1 MDIQIPFIFVS
12 LFSLASVVLI
22 FIYKFGIKEKSYE
35 EALAEQRH
43 QSHIL
48 LGIKPKS
55 KEKKNK
61 KITKKFKEKLGTE
74 ENEAVDEPEVPESAQ
89 KNADV
94 QKKLHV
100 EFKEAPE
107 DVSSAKVIV
116 NKKQTKKEKVRPILI
131 HKEKSESEC
140 VKITSIDSVIGS
152 ANHFE
157 ELQPKDDFELFRSV
171 GGEERLKDDV
181 EKNTDTSTGTEG
193 DTQKQVHKKQ
203 QETVTVVSQK
213 ENNPPIITSSINGFI
228 GNTGKEKKKKK
239 SEFNTLQQLAGDTN
253 SSNISI
259 LLNLVR
265 KAELSRSEVQV
276 LIDLLLNKQHEAPVV
291 LDEWSEGKS
300 DPVQKL
306 KKQLAEK
313 DKLILEEKQI
323 VASTQTKLREIRSE
337 HQNEKTALQQII
349 HKKQKE
355 VTQLDQQIQQLQTQI
370 QEEVMKNHK
379 LREEYA
385 TIQMQRQ
392 QFEMRLSQVKESEGI
407 INQLQNDIQE
417 LSSINDQLRME
428 SLRLNEENIAEKER
442 SQSCM
447 LQMNNF
453 KHEFEQKTERNRQL
467 EETCL
472 NLEHDLE
479 NMFKQENDLKSEV
492 SHLNTIIQQQ
502 NDEIKLAEHCKKQY
516 LDDLQKHKNESNKL
530 ISQLKADLRQA
541 QEETLQLQVTQVNGT
556 LQENKQHEVEILNL
570 HNELS
575 SVKTQLMQAQK
586 KTEMDVKI
594 ANATIEGLRCEIVE
608 LNTKLEEEKSKL
620 EKQTIK
626 NNQTKSN
633 KDVEREF
640 IQRLFPEIKDQEI
653 TNADIFAKEGEN
665 FIKKYVHNLQNQT
678 VKGNDDTDIQQLK
691 SQLQHYKNV
700 IDNTEKMLNKLQKHI
715 EQEEITWRME
725 LAAKTAELESIK
737 ELHGHGLL
745 EKLTRLEEE
754 LKKEQEDKQ
763 NIIAQLQKY
772 KNGSQTERGLLE
784 AQNSP
789 NGVH

>member
-1 MDIQIPFIFVS
+1 LLD
-12 LFSLASVVLI
+12 
-22 FIYKFGIKEKSYE
+22 
-35 EALAEQRH
+35 H
-43 QSHIL
+43 QL
-48 LGIKPKS
+48 DLT
-55 KEKKNK
+55 
-61 KITKKFKEKLGTE
+61 KIHYYRK
-74 ENEAVDEPEVPESAQ
+74 
-89 KNADV
+89 
-94 QKKLHV
+94 
-100 EFKEAPE
+100 
-107 DVSSAKVIV
+107 
-116 NKKQTKKEKVRPILI
+116 
-131 HKEKSESEC
+131 
-140 VKITSIDSVIGS
+140 
-152 ANHFE
+152 
-157 ELQPKDDFELFRSV
+157 
-171 GGEERLKDDV
+171 GEERLKDDV

-392 QFEMRLSQVKESEGI
+392 QFEMRLSQVQESEGI

-447 LQMNNF
+447 LQLNNF

-530 ISQLKADLRQA
+530 ISQVSRNNCRA
-541 QEETLQLQVTQVNGT
+541 
-556 LQENKQHEVEILNL
+556 
-570 HNELS
+570 S
-575 SVKTQLMQAQK
+575 S
-586 KTEMDVKI
+586 
-594 ANATIEGLRCEIVE
+594 
-608 LNTKLEEEKSKL
+608 
-620 EKQTIK
+620 
-626 NNQTKSN
+626 
-633 KDVEREF
+633 
-640 IQRLFPEIKDQEI
+640 
-653 TNADIFAKEGEN
+653 
-665 FIKKYVHNLQNQT
+665 
-678 VKGNDDTDIQQLK
+678 DIQSL
-691 SQLQHYKNV
+691 HF
-700 IDNTEKMLNKLQKHI
+700 
-715 EQEEITWRME
+715 
-725 LAAKTAELESIK
+725 LAESRFEASTRRNFTVTSYTSERYTARK
-737 ELHGHGLL
+737 
-745 EKLTRLEEE
+745 
-754 LKKEQEDKQ
+754 
-763 NIIAQLQKY
+763 
-772 KNGSQTERGLLE
+772 
-784 AQNSP
+784 
-789 NGVH
+789 

>member
-1 MDIQIPFIFVS
+1 
-12 LFSLASVVLI
+12 
-22 FIYKFGIKEKSYE
+22 
-35 EALAEQRH
+35 
-43 QSHIL
+43 
-48 LGIKPKS
+48 
-55 KEKKNK
+55 
-61 KITKKFKEKLGTE
+61 
-74 ENEAVDEPEVPESAQ
+74 
-89 KNADV
+89 
-94 QKKLHV
+94 
-100 EFKEAPE
+100 
-107 DVSSAKVIV
+107 
-116 NKKQTKKEKVRPILI
+116 LI

-447 LQMNNF
+447 LQLNNF

-467 EETCL
+467 E
-472 NLEHDLE
+472 
-479 NMFKQENDLKSEV
+479 V
-492 SHLNTIIQQQ
+492 
-502 NDEIKLAEHCKKQY
+502 
-516 LDDLQKHKNESNKL
+516 
-530 ISQLKADLRQA
+530 
-541 QEETLQLQVTQVNGT
+541 
-556 LQENKQHEVEILNL
+556 
-570 HNELS
+570 
-575 SVKTQLMQAQK
+575 
-586 KTEMDVKI
+586 
-594 ANATIEGLRCEIVE
+594 
-608 LNTKLEEEKSKL
+608 
-620 EKQTIK
+620 
-626 NNQTKSN
+626 
-633 KDVEREF
+633 
-640 IQRLFPEIKDQEI
+640 
-653 TNADIFAKEGEN
+653 
-665 FIKKYVHNLQNQT
+665 
-678 VKGNDDTDIQQLK
+678 
-691 SQLQHYKNV
+691 
-700 IDNTEKMLNKLQKHI
+700 
-715 EQEEITWRME
+715 
-725 LAAKTAELESIK
+725 
-737 ELHGHGLL
+737 
-745 EKLTRLEEE
+745 
-754 LKKEQEDKQ
+754 
-763 NIIAQLQKY
+763 
-772 KNGSQTERGLLE
+772 
-784 AQNSP
+784 
-789 NGVH
+789 